1 MKTYKEVNPYNG
13 EEVMVETT
21 ATISGFKKSFI
32 RPNKPPL
39 IASSLM
45 NRAKGMGIKQVNF
58 EDGTITLKGSKSKV
72 MEILKDAKRE
82 KLKTDMTE
90 DAPTNATGVNV
101 AGTGDDSSVVVV
113 KKKKRKQPLIDA
125 RTKSYRLHRE
135 KLKKMR
141 EKRSKFREEVVE
153 QMFQETALDTLQKIV
168 RDKQAQTIRFK
179 DGSMKVDMTT
189 ANIVLKVIDKIKN
202 PDLKKKVK
210 DKLKSGKKI
219 DFQGVLNVA
228 MKALR

>member
-1 MKTYKEVNPYNG
+1 
-13 EEVMVETT
+13 
-21 ATISGFKKSFI
+21 
-32 RPNKPPL
+32 
-39 IASSLM
+39 
-45 NRAKGMGIKQVNF
+45 
-58 EDGTITLKGSKSKV
+58 
-72 MEILKDAKRE
+72 
-82 KLKTDMTE
+82 
-90 DAPTNATGVNV
+90 
-101 AGTGDDSSVVVV
+101 
-113 KKKKRKQPLIDA
+113 
-125 RTKSYRLHRE
+125 
-135 KLKKMR
+135 MR

-179 DGSMKVDMTT
+179 DGSMKVDMPT